1 VNILLVAEFSIAQVI
16 GGSERVL
23 RNQALG
29 LAARGHVVRVLTR
42 ARTQDRESR
51 IVFEGV
57 EETRYPVD
65 RRTALSFFLSSVRN
79 ARRAVAV
86 MTRESRPDVLLVHQA
101 LPGLAVL
108 GVLPRIPYVYVCH
121 SLAHEEFETRYRPP
135 SGLTAR
141 MWYRCQAM
149 ARRRIEWVVLKR
161 SSRAVVLSDLMR
173 RRMVACHRVNDDCV
187 RVIPGGVDIE
197 RFCPVSDRRPVRAAL
212 GLEETDFVLFTVRNL
227 VPRMG
232 LDTLLRAMVRV
243 RQTIPHVQLLI
254 GGCGPL
260 RSELEAQ
267 VKTLDLGGCV
277 RFLGFVPEDTLPE
290 YYRAADV
297 FVLPTAQ
304 LEGFGLV
311 TIEALASGTPVLG
324 TPVGATDEILGR
336 LDASLLAAGSDA
348 ESMAAGIAALHRRFT
363 DDPGARARLADAGR
377 ALILRDYT
385 WSRHCEKV
393 EAVLQQAVDG
403 HQATRADG

>member
-1 VNILLVAEFSIAQVI
+1 MNILLVAEFSIAQVI

-29 LAARGHVVRVLTR
+29 LAARGHAVRILTR
-42 ARTQDRESR
+42 MRAEDTEER
-51 IVFEGV
+51 VVVEGV

-65 RRTALSFFLSSVRN
+65 RRTALSFFLSSARN
-79 ARRAVAV
+79 ARRAGVALAH
-86 MTRESRPDVLLVHQA
+86 ESRPDVLLIHQA
-101 LPGLAVL
+101 LPGLAATGCFHDV
-108 GVLPRIPYVYVCH
+108 PSVYTCL
-121 SLAHEEFETRYRPP
+121 SLAHEEFDTRNRPP
-135 SGLTAR
+135 AGLGGRMQHYVQSRAR
-141 MWYRCQAM
+141 RTIERAALKRAWRVIVLSDFM
-149 ARRRIEWVVLKR
+149 RRRIAECHRVAAERMLLIPAGVDTRIFAPIPDYR
-161 SSRAVVLSDLMR
+161 SSR
-173 RRMVACHRVNDDCV
+173 
-187 RVIPGGVDIE
+187 P
-197 RFCPVSDRRPVRAAL
+197 AL
-212 GLEETDFVLFTVRNL
+212 GLTREQFVLFTVRNL

-243 RQTIPHVQLLI
+243 RQAIPRVQLLI
-254 GGCGPL
+254 GGSGPL

-267 VKTLDLGGCV
+267 VKTLNLEGCV
-277 RFLGFVPEDTLPE
+277 RFLGFVPEDALPE

-377 ALILRDYT
+377 ALVLRDYT
-385 WSRHCEKV
+385 WSRHCERV

-403 HQATRADG
+403 HQAPRADG

>member
-1 VNILLVAEFSIAQVI
+1 MNILLVAEFSISQVI

-51 IVFEGV
+51 VVVEGI

-65 RRTALSFFLSSVRN
+65 RRTALSFVLSSVRN

-101 LPGLAVL
+101 LPGLAVIGAFL
-108 GVLPRIPYVYVCH
+108 RIPYVYLCH
-121 SLAHEEFETRYRPP
+121 SLAHEEFETRYSPP
-135 SGLTAR
+135 SGLMAR
-141 MWYRCQAM
+141 LWYGCQSM
-149 ARRRIEWVVLKR
+149 ARRRIERVVLKR
-161 SSRAVVLSDLMR
+161 ASRVVVLSEFMR
-173 RRMVACHRVNDDCV
+173 RRMAVCHRVPDECV
-187 RVIPGGVDIE
+187 RVIPGGVDVE

-232 LDTLLRAMVRV
+232 LDTLLRAMARV
-243 RQTIPHVQLLI
+243 RQAIPHVQLLI
-254 GGCGPL
+254 GGSGPL
-260 RSELEAQ
+260 RPELEALA
-267 VKTLDLGGCV
+267 KTLNLEGCV
-277 RFLGFVPEDTLPE
+277 RFLGFVPEDALPG
-290 YYRAADV
+290 YYRAADM

-324 TPVGATDEILGR
+324 TPVGATDEILGK
-336 LDASLLAAGSDA
+336 LGSAFITAGSDA
-348 ESMAAGIAALHRRFT
+348 DSLAAGIASLHRRLAA
-363 DDPGARARLADAGR
+363 DPALRERLSAECR
-377 ALILRDYT
+377 ALALRDYT
-385 WSRHCEKV
+385 WARHCAQV
-393 EAVLQQAVDG
+393 EAALSEALLAVPAVG
-403 HQATRADG
+403 R